1 MLVRQHAREIG
12 VAEGYNNSG
21 EASGVAASGAAP
33 SAAQGPDL
41 DAAQKVK
48 GERQRLSNPDP
59 PELQKMSRGLEKIE
73 METKKN
79 LDKVCSA
86 GWATTP
92 VHRRDGPT
100 YRWVLW
106 LSPRSREEAGG
117 ACVTLC
123 TTAGFLQP

>member
-12 VAEGYNNSG
+12 VAEGYTES
-21 EASGVAASGAAP
+21 APGVAAEGAEP

-86 GWATTP
+86 GWVTNLYTGEMPHAALP
-92 VHRRDGPT
+92 EGFLVYHPT
-100 YRWVLW
+100 
-106 LSPRSREEAGG
+106 EGG
-117 ACVTLC
+117 RGSACVTLC
-123 TTAGFLQP
+123 ATAGLPQP